1 MTCDNLP
8 PDSDIPGLD
17 WALGSA
23 FYALAAPDVTEPATP
38 RKIKLS
44 WHVSEYH
51 YPSIDG
57 IRVRITATG
66 AELMP
71 NKVFAYML
79 VPQVPGDSEKIAAFD
94 HVCSSAD
101 LEEFPEDEPTPAA
114 KPGWFR
120 LDYVD
125 VVLRSRAEV
134 HAFLRDTASD
144 VYSLKKTLDLA
155 DRLNPVGELW
165 IGGVPR
171 LSSSSSSSTR
181 LSSSSSSSRSSSSS
195 GMGN

>member
-1 MTCDNLP
+1 MTCNNLP
-8 PDSDIPGLD
+8 PDSDIEGLD
-17 WALGSA
+17 WALGNA
-23 FYALAAPDVTEPATP
+23 FYALTAPDITEPSTP
-38 RKIKLS
+38 RKIKLT

-51 YPSIDG
+51 YPSVDG
-57 IRVRITATG
+57 IRVRITASG

-79 VPQVPGDSEKIAAFD
+79 VPQTPGDNEKIAAFD

-101 LEEFPEDEPTPAA
+101 LEEFPEDEPTPGA

-165 IGGVPR
+165 IGGAPTAG
-171 LSSSSSSSTR
+171 SS
-181 LSSSSSSSRSSSSS
+181 SSSSSSSRSSSSS
-195 GMGN
+195 SSSGIGN